1 MRIAIVG
8 SRGYPSYYGGFETF
22 VRRLAPALR
31 DRGHDVTVYGR
42 GGGLRFR
49 TRVTDGIRCV
59 DTPGIETKSLSTLS
73 HGMFASMHASHGDY
87 DCALVVN
94 VAHGF
99 FLEQFRAAG
108 IPTVVNVDG
117 IEWMRAKWGTFAKGT
132 FRMGARLTA
141 SHGSLLVADSEAVA
155 DIWKEQFGIRPQH
168 VAYGADVV
176 PDSAQDRVRELG
188 LDPGSY
194 LLVVARLVPENNVE
208 LFLDAAERLPDR
220 PPVVV
225 VGSANYRCDITQRL
239 QELSDGSDNVHW
251 LGHVDDQALLG
262 QLWSNCRLYVHG
274 HSAGGTNPA
283 LLQALG
289 FGAPTI
295 ALNTVFNREVL
306 GSFPNAMFPADA
318 TQLSEII
325 GRELRQ
331 PGSHATAVHE
341 GQELIQRSYSWKD
354 ICLSYEQLLIEA
366 AETAVAPAPLRGAV
380 PAAAVEGG

>member
-42 GGGLRFR
+42 GGGVRFR
-49 TRVTDGIRCV
+49 TRVTDGIRCI

-117 IEWMRAKWGTFAKGT
+117 IEWMRAKWGAFAKGT

-141 SHGSLLVADSEAVA
+141 SHGSMLVADSRAVA
-155 DIWKEQFGIRPQH
+155 DIWEEQFAIRPHH

-176 PDSAQDRVRELG
+176 SDNAQGRVRALG
-188 LDPGSY
+188 LKPGSY
-194 LLVVARLVPENNVE
+194 LLAVARLVPENNVE
-208 LFLDAAERLPDR
+208 LFLDAVEDLPER

-225 VGSANYRCDITQRL
+225 VGSANYRCPTTQRL
-239 QELSDGSDNVHW
+239 QELNERGDVHW

-295 ALNTVFNREVL
+295 ALDTVFNREVL
-306 GSFPNAMFPADA
+306 GGFPAAMFPGDA
-318 TQLSEII
+318 AALCKII
-325 GRELRQ
+325 ARELLT

-341 GQELIQRSYSWKD
+341 GQELIEDSYAWKD
-354 ICLSYEQLLIEA
+354 ICASYEQLLMEA
-366 AETAVAPAPLRGAV
+366 AELAASPVHLQAV
-380 PAAAVEGG
+380 PAVEGG

>member
-42 GGGLRFR
+42 GGGVRFR

-59 DTPGIETKSLSTLS
+59 ETPGIETKSLSTLS

-117 IEWMRAKWGTFAKGT
+117 IEWMRAKWGAFAKGT

-141 SHGSLLVADSEAVA
+141 SHGSMLVADSRAVA
-155 DIWKEQFGIRPQH
+155 DIWETQFDIRPHH

-176 PDSAQDRVRELG
+176 SDNAQGRVRALG
-188 LDPGSY
+188 LKPGSY
-194 LLVVARLVPENNVE
+194 LLAVARLVPENNVE
-208 LFLDAAERLPDR
+208 LFLDAVEGLPQR

-225 VGSANYRCDITQRL
+225 VGSANYRCATTQRL
-239 QELSDGSDNVHW
+239 QAMDERGEVHW

-295 ALNTVFNREVL
+295 ALDTVFNREVL
-306 GSFPNAMFPADA
+306 GSFPSAMFPGDVND
-318 TQLSEII
+318 LREIVA
-325 GRELRQ
+325 RELNE

-341 GQELIQRSYSWKD
+341 GQSLIEDSYSWKD
-354 ICLSYEQLLIEA
+354 ICASYEQLLMEA
-366 AETAVAPAPLRGAV
+366 AETVASPVHLQAV
-380 PAAAVEGG
+380 PAVEGG

>member
-31 DRGHDVTVYGR
+31 DQGHDVTVYGR

-49 TRVTDGIRCV
+49 SRVTDDIRCV
-59 DTPGIETKSLSTLS
+59 DTPGLETKSLSTLS
-73 HGMFASMHASHGDY
+73 HGMFASMHACRQDY
-87 DCALVVN
+87 DVALVVN

-99 FLEQFRAAG
+99 FLEQFQAAG

-117 IEWMRAKWGTFAKGT
+117 IEWLRGKWGTLARGT

-141 SHGSLLVADSEAVA
+141 VRGSTLVADSHAVA
-155 DIWKEQFGIRPQH
+155 EIWDEQFGVRPHH

-176 PDSAQDRVRELG
+176 PDNAQDRVRELG
-188 LDPGSY
+188 LEPGSY
-194 LLVVARLVPENNVE
+194 LLVVARLAPENNVE
-208 LFLDAAERLPDR
+208 LFLDAVEDLPTR

-225 VGSANYRCDITQRL
+225 VGSANYRCATTRRL
-239 QELSDGSDNVHW
+239 EEMSARGALQW
-251 LGHVDDQALLG
+251 LGHISDQALLG

-289 FGAPTI
+289 FGAPTL
-295 ALNTVFNREVL
+295 ALDTVFNREIL
-306 GSFPNAMFPADA
+306 TAFPRALFPSDADSLR
-318 TQLSEII
+318 QMVE
-325 GRELRQ
+325 RELEEPQ
-331 PGSHATAVHE
+331 SHATAVEE
-341 GQELIQRSYSWKD
+341 GQSLVQTSYAWDD
-354 ICLSYEQLLIEA
+354 ICAQYEHLLLEA
-366 AETAVAPAPLRGAV
+366 AETVAAPVRMRPV
-380 PAAAVEGG
+380 PAIQGG

>member
-31 DRGHDVTVYGR
+31 DQGHEVTVYGR
-42 GGGLRFR
+42 GGGLRYR

-73 HGMFASMHASHGDY
+73 HGWFASMHASHSDY
-87 DCALVVN
+87 DVALVVN

-99 FLEQFRAAG
+99 FLEQFQAAG

-117 IEWMRAKWGTFAKGT
+117 IEWMRAKWGALAKRT
-132 FRMGARLTA
+132 FRTGARLTA
-141 SHGSLLVADSEAVA
+141 SRGSVLVADSRAVA
-155 DIWKEQFGIRPQH
+155 DIWETKFGIRPQH

-176 PDSAQDRVRELG
+176 ENNGRDRIGGLG
-188 LDPGSY
+188 LESGSY

-208 LFLDAAERLPDR
+208 LFLDAVEDLPSR

-225 VGSANYRCDITQRL
+225 VGSANYRCSITQRL
-239 QELSDGSDNVHW
+239 EELSARGAVQW
-251 LGHVDDQALLG
+251 LGHVDDQTLLG

-295 ALNTVFNREVL
+295 ALDTVFNREVL
-306 GSFPNAMFPADA
+306 DRFPGVLYPADA
-318 TQLSEII
+318 DGLREII
-325 GRELRQ
+325 ARELQ
-331 PGSHATAVHE
+331 EPGSHATSVRE
-341 GQELIQRSYSWKD
+341 GQSLVAMSYAWED
-354 ICLSYEQLLIEA
+354 ICAQYEHVLVEA
-366 AETAVAPAPLRGAV
+366 AETAASPVRLRPV
-380 PAAAVEGG
+380 PAGVGG

>member
-31 DRGHDVTVYGR
+31 DQGHDVTVYGR
-42 GGGLRFR
+42 SGGLRYR
-49 TRVTDGIRCV
+49 TRVTEGIRCI
-59 DTPGIETKSLSTLS
+59 DTPGIESKSLSTLS
-73 HGMFASMHASHGDY
+73 HGWFASTHASHSDY
-87 DCALVVN
+87 DVALVVN

-99 FLEQFRAAG
+99 FLGQFQAAG

-117 IEWMRAKWGTFAKGT
+117 IEWLRAKWGALAKST

-141 SHGSLLVADSEAVA
+141 SRGSVLVADSRAVA
-155 DIWKEQFGIRPQH
+155 DIWETKFGIRPQH

-176 PDSAQDRVRELG
+176 NDNGQDRVREIG
-188 LDPGSY
+188 LEPGSY

-208 LFLDAAERLPDR
+208 LFLDAVEDLPAR

-225 VGSANYRCDITQRL
+225 VGSANYRCATARRL
-239 QELSDGSDNVHW
+239 EEMSARGDVQW
-251 LGHVDDQALLG
+251 LGHVDDQTLLG

-289 FGAPTI
+289 FGAPTV

-306 GSFPNAMFPADA
+306 NPFPSALYPDDLESLRAIVA
-318 TQLSEII
+318 
-325 GRELRQ
+325 RELQ
-331 PGSHATAVHE
+331 EPGSHATAVHE
-341 GQELIQRSYSWKD
+341 GQALVQRSYAWED
-354 ICLSYEQLLIEA
+354 ICVGYERLLMEA
-366 AETAVAPAPLRGAV
+366 AETAVEPVRLQAV
-380 PAAAVEGG
+380 PAIEGG

>member
-42 GGGLRFR
+42 GGGVRFR
-49 TRVTDGIRCV
+49 TRITDGIRCV
-59 DTPGIETKSLSTLS
+59 DTPGVETKSLSTLS

-117 IEWMRAKWGTFAKGT
+117 IEWMRAKWGAFAKGT

-141 SHGSLLVADSEAVA
+141 SHGSLLVADSRAVA
-155 DIWKEQFGIRPQH
+155 DIWETQFGIRPHH

-176 PDSAQDRVRELG
+176 SDGAQDRVRELG
-188 LDPGSY
+188 LEPNSY
-194 LLVVARLVPENNVE
+194 LLAVARLVPENNVE
-208 LFLDAAERLPDR
+208 LFLDAVEGLPAR

-225 VGSANYRCDITQRL
+225 VGSANYRCATTQRL
-239 QELSDGSDNVHW
+239 QEMNARGEVHW

-295 ALNTVFNREVL
+295 ALDTVFNREVL
-306 GSFPNAMFPADA
+306 GSFPSAMFPADA
-318 TQLSEII
+318 DDLRDIVA
-325 GRELRQ
+325 RELDE

-341 GQELIQRSYSWKD
+341 GQSLIEASYSWKD
-354 ICLSYEQLLIEA
+354 ICVHYEHLLIEA
-366 AETAVAPAPLRGAV
+366 AETVASPVHLHAV
-380 PAAAVEGG
+380 PAIEGG

>member
-31 DRGHDVTVYGR
+31 DQGHEVTVYGR

-59 DTPGIETKSLSTLS
+59 DTPGLETKSLSTLS
-73 HGMFASMHASHGDY
+73 HGMFASMHACHQDY
-87 DCALVVN
+87 DAALVVN

-99 FLEQFRAAG
+99 FLEQFQVAG

-117 IEWMRAKWGTFAKGT
+117 IEWLRGKWGMLARGT
-132 FRMGARLTA
+132 FRMGAKLTA
-141 SHGSLLVADSEAVA
+141 SRGSTLVADSRAVA
-155 DIWKEQFGIRPQH
+155 EIWDEQFGIRPQH

-176 PDSAQDRVRELG
+176 SDSGQDRVRELG
-188 LDPGSY
+188 LEPGSY
-194 LLVVARLVPENNVE
+194 LLVVARLAPENNVE
-208 LFLDAAERLPDR
+208 LFLDAVEDLPTR

-225 VGSANYRCDITQRL
+225 VGSANYRCATTRRL
-239 QELSDGSDNVHW
+239 EEMSARGELQW
-251 LGHVDDQALLG
+251 LGHVSDQALLG

-289 FGAPTI
+289 FGAPTL
-295 ALNTVFNREVL
+295 ALDTVFNQEIL
-306 GSFPNAMFPADA
+306 SAFPQALYPADA
-318 TQLSEII
+318 DSLRGMME
-325 GRELRQ
+325 RELRVPQ
-331 PGSHATAVHE
+331 THATAVDE
-341 GQELIQRSYSWKD
+341 GQLLVQTSYAWDD
-354 ICLSYEQLLIEA
+354 ICAQYEHLLLEA
-366 AETAVAPAPLRGAV
+366 AETVAAPVRVRPV
-380 PAAAVEGG
+380 PAIQGS

>member
-59 DTPGIETKSLSTLS
+59 ETPGIETKSLSTLS

-99 FLEQFRAAG
+99 FLEQFHAAG

-117 IEWMRAKWGTFAKGT
+117 IEWMRAKWGAFAKGT

-141 SHGSLLVADSEAVA
+141 RHGSLLVADSRAVA
-155 DIWKEQFGIRPQH
+155 DIWEEQFGIRPHH

-176 PDSAQDRVRELG
+176 ADGAEDRVRELG

-194 LLVVARLVPENNVE
+194 LLAVARLVPENNIE
-208 LFLDAAERLPDR
+208 LFLDAVEGLPDR

-239 QELSDGSDNVHW
+239 QAMNERGEVHW
-251 LGHVDDQALLG
+251 LGHVDDQTLLG

-289 FGAPTI
+289 FGAPTM
-295 ALNTVFNREVL
+295 ALDTVFNREVL
-306 GSFPNAMFPADA
+306 GSFPDAMFPADA
-318 TQLSEII
+318 GELSSMLA
-325 GRELRQ
+325 RELGE

-341 GQELIQRSYSWKD
+341 GQSLIEDSYAWKD
-354 ICLSYEQLLIEA
+354 ICVSYEHLLIEA
-366 AETAVAPAPLRGAV
+366 AETATSPAHLHAV
-380 PAAAVEGG
+380 PAVEGG

>member
-31 DRGHDVTVYGR
+31 DRGHEVTVYGR

-73 HGMFASMHASHGDY
+73 HGWFASMHASHSDY

-99 FLEQFRAAG
+99 FLEQFHAAG

-141 SHGSLLVADSEAVA
+141 RHGSLLVADSRAVA
-155 DIWKEQFGIRPQH
+155 DIWEEQFSIRPHH

-176 PDSAQDRVRELG
+176 ADSAEDRVRELG

-194 LLVVARLVPENNVE
+194 LLAVARLVPENNVE
-208 LFLDAAERLPDR
+208 LFLDAVEGLPER

-225 VGSANYRCDITQRL
+225 VGSANYRCETTQRL
-239 QELSDGSDNVHW
+239 QAMNERGEVHW
-251 LGHVDDQALLG
+251 LGHVDDQTLLG

-289 FGAPTI
+289 FGAPTM
-295 ALNTVFNREVL
+295 ALDTVFNREVL
-306 GSFPNAMFPADA
+306 GSFPAAMFPADA
-318 TQLSEII
+318 GELSSMLA
-325 GRELRQ
+325 RELAA
-331 PGSHATAVHE
+331 PGSHATEVHE
-341 GQELIQRSYSWKD
+341 GQSLIEDSYSWKD
-354 ICLSYEQLLIEA
+354 ICVSYEELLIEA
-366 AETAVAPAPLRGAV
+366 AETATSPAHVHAV
-380 PAAAVEGG
+380 PAVEGG

>member
-31 DRGHDVTVYGR
+31 DQGHEVTVYGR
-42 GGGLRFR
+42 GGGLRYR

-73 HGMFASMHASHGDY
+73 HGWFASMHASHSDY
-87 DCALVVN
+87 DVALVVN

-99 FLEQFRAAG
+99 FLEQFQAAG

-117 IEWMRAKWGTFAKGT
+117 IEWLRAKWGALAKRT
-132 FRMGARLTA
+132 FRTGARLTA
-141 SHGSLLVADSEAVA
+141 SRGSVLVADSRAVA
-155 DIWKEQFGIRPQH
+155 DIWDAKFGIRPQH

-176 PDSAQDRVRELG
+176 ENNGQDRISELG
-188 LDPGSY
+188 LESGSY
-194 LLVVARLVPENNVE
+194 LLAVARLVPENNVE
-208 LFLDAAERLPDR
+208 LFLDAVEDLPSR

-225 VGSANYRCDITQRL
+225 VGSANYRCAITQRL
-239 QELSDGSDNVHW
+239 EEMSARGAVQW
-251 LGHVDDQALLG
+251 LGHVDDQTLLG

-295 ALNTVFNREVL
+295 ALDTVFNREVL
-306 GSFPNAMFPADA
+306 DRFPNVLYPAD
-318 TQLSEII
+318 TEGLREII
-325 GRELRQ
+325 ARELQ
-331 PGSHATAVHE
+331 EPGSHATSVRE
-341 GQELIQRSYSWKD
+341 GQSLVAMSYAWED
-354 ICLSYEQLLIEA
+354 ICAQYEHVLVEA
-366 AETAVAPAPLRGAV
+366 AETAASPVRLRPV
-380 PAAAVEGG
+380 PAGVGG

>member
-22 VRRLAPALR
+22 VRRLAPSLR
-31 DRGHDVTVYGR
+31 DRGHEVTVYGR

-49 TRVTDGIRCV
+49 SRVTDGITCI

-73 HGMFASMHASHGDY
+73 HGLWASVHASHEDY
-87 DCALVVN
+87 DAALVVN

-99 FLEQFRAAG
+99 FLKQFRAAG

-117 IEWMRAKWGTFAKGT
+117 IEWLRAKWGALAKRT

-141 SHGSLLVADSEAVA
+141 SRGSLLVADSRAVA
-155 DIWKEQFGIRPQH
+155 DIWEKRFGIRPCH

-176 PDSAQDRVRELG
+176 HENADDRVLEMG

-194 LLVVARLVPENNVE
+194 LLVVARLAPENNVE
-208 LFLDAAERLPDR
+208 LFLDAVERMPVR

-225 VGSANYRCDITQRL
+225 VGSANYRCEITRRL
-239 QELSDGSDNVHW
+239 EGLSERGEVHW
-251 LGHVDDQALLG
+251 LGHVSDQMLLG

-295 ALNTVFNREVL
+295 ALDTVFNREVL
-306 GSFPNAMFPADA
+306 NSFPTALFPADA
-318 TQLSEII
+318 DDLRDII
-325 GRELRQ
+325 ARELQQ
-331 PGSHATAVHE
+331 PGSHATSLGD
-341 GQELIQRSYSWKD
+341 GQSLIQAFYSWED
-354 ICLSYEQLLIEA
+354 ICAQYERLLIEA
-366 AETAVAPAPLRGAV
+366 AETSAAPVRIRAV
-380 PAAAVEGG
+380 PAVEGG

>member
-42 GGGLRFR
+42 GGGVRFR

-59 DTPGIETKSLSTLS
+59 ETPGIETKSLSTLS

-117 IEWMRAKWGTFAKGT
+117 IEWMRAKWGAFAKGT

-141 SHGSLLVADSEAVA
+141 SHGSMLVADSRAVA
-155 DIWKEQFGIRPQH
+155 DIWETQFGIRPHH

-176 PDSAQDRVRELG
+176 CDNAQGRVRALG
-188 LDPGSY
+188 LKPGSY
-194 LLVVARLVPENNVE
+194 LLAVARLVPDNNVE
-208 LFLDAAERLPDR
+208 LFLDAVEGLPQR

-225 VGSANYRCDITQRL
+225 VGSANYRCATTQRL
-239 QELSDGSDNVHW
+239 QAMDERGEVHW

-295 ALNTVFNREVL
+295 ALDTVFNREVL
-306 GSFPNAMFPADA
+306 GSFPSAMFPGDV
-318 TQLSEII
+318 TDLREII
-325 GRELRQ
+325 ARELNE

-341 GQELIQRSYSWKD
+341 GQSLIEDSYSWKD
-354 ICLSYEQLLIEA
+354 ICASYEQLLMEA
-366 AETAVAPAPLRGAV
+366 AEMAASPVHLQAV
-380 PAAAVEGG
+380 PAVEGG

>member
-22 VRRLAPALR
+22 VRRLAPVLR

-49 TRVTDGIRCV
+49 SRVTDGIRCV

-73 HGMFASMHASHGDY
+73 HGWFASAHASHSDY
-87 DCALVVN
+87 DVALVVN

-99 FLEQFRAAG
+99 FLEQFQAAG

-117 IEWMRAKWGTFAKGT
+117 IEWLRAKWGALAKGT

-141 SHGSLLVADSEAVA
+141 SHGSVLVADSRAVA
-155 DIWKEQFGIRPQH
+155 DIWETKFGIRPQH

-176 PDSAQDRVRELG
+176 SDNGQDRIREIG
-188 LDPGSY
+188 LEPGSY

-208 LFLDAAERLPDR
+208 LFLDAVEGLPAR

-225 VGSANYRCDITQRL
+225 VGSANYRCATTRRL
-239 QELSDGSDNVHW
+239 EEMHAGGDVQW
-251 LGHVDDQALLG
+251 LGHVDDQTLLG

-289 FGAPTI
+289 FGAPTL
-295 ALNTVFNREVL
+295 ALDTVFNREVL
-306 GSFPNAMFPADA
+306 NPFPRALYPAETEGLRD
-318 TQLSEII
+318 II
-325 GRELRQ
+325 ARELRE
-331 PGSHATAVHE
+331 PGSHATPIRQ
-341 GQELIQRSYSWKD
+341 GQSLVRMSYAWED
-354 ICLSYEQLLIEA
+354 ICAEYESLLVEA
-366 AETAVAPAPLRGAV
+366 AETASSPAHLHPV
-380 PAAAVEGG
+380 PAVAG